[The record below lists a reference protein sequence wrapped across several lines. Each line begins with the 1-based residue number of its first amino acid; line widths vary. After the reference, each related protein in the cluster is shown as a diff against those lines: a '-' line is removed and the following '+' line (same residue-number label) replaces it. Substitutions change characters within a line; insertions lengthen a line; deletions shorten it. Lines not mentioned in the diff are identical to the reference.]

1 MNKIRK
7 ERQSEARWLKQQ
19 RKLSRDYCFRLQ
31 REKKEKE
38 AKESEEKRTGYA
50 GDGNPQNSPLPQ

>member
-7 ERQSEARWLKQQ
+7 ERQSERMWKQKE
-19 RKLSRDYCFRLQ
+19 RELSRAYAARMQ

-38 AKESEEKRTGYA
+38 AKESEEKRTGYPA
-50 GDGNPQNSPLPQ
+50 EGQLKESPVRR